1 MPDFIKSARSLG
13 YVMIFVLVTAS
24 QMIGGC
30 QGNDS
35 KKVFKKQIDK
45 AMKK

>member
-1 MPDFIKSARSLG
+1 MPEFIKSIRSLG
-13 YVMIFVLVTAS
+13 LVTVFLLVTAS
-24 QMIGGC
+24 LLLGGC

-35 KKVFKKQIDK
+35 DKTIKKQIDK